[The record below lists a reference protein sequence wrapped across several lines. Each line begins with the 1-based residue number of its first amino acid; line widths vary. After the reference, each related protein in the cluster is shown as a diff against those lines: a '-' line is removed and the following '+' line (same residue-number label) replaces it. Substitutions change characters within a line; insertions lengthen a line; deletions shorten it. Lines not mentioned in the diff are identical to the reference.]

1 MNQLPEK
8 LITLRRHYH
17 VSQQQVASFCHVDLI
32 EYMSWENGR
41 SVPNELQYSL
51 LAELFHLSLED
62 MKSDSLDVPLMEVQ
76 EEHEEVIIDQ
86 VQKDFDAETVKIREI
101 EKTQVVNRISE
112 TIQETEEKESE
123 IK

>member
-17 VSQQQVASFCHVDLI
+17 VSQQQVASFCHVDLM

-76 EEHEEVIIDQ
+76 EEQEEVIIDQ
-86 VQKDFDAETVKIREI
+86 VQKEFEPETVKIREI

-112 TIQETEEKESE
+112 TIQ
-123 IK
+123 